1 MDLKRYLGARRTRR
15 QILGGAAAASLAGAY
30 RPQGVVRAQSDVG
43 GHVRAVVS
51 AYEEATSAG
60 MAMLEAG
67 GTAADAAIA
76 IASVLTVVEGW
87 FSSVLGGGTWGL
99 YFDAAAGEVTSLDG
113 VGPTG
118 ANATREDYGA
128 RADTSGIHQANVPGA
143 WDGWMLWQDRYGRLD
158 LDEVLAPAIDLAR
171 NGFEASADLSFW
183 AGILEDEIFEFPG
196 SERIYA
202 ANGSLPEE
210 GDTLVN
216 PHLAETFDALVAAYD
231 GALPQSRTAAV
242 QAARDYY
249 YRGPIAE
256 AIVAFSDEHDGYLTL
271 DDFAGFSA
279 AIVRPVS
286 ILYHDNISVYQ
297 NPPNSQGVTMLLGL
311 NILKGMGL
319 ADYDIDDPDAVHMQI
334 EAVKLAFA
342 DRNAF
347 IGDPA
352 RVDIPLDVLL
362 SDGYAAAQRERIDLN
377 RAMEWPIEAGAAHRD
392 VPGHTTTFQVVDRYG
407 NAASVTTS
415 LGAQFLVIDGT
426 GIHMNNRMRMLSVEE
441 GNVNELTPGYK
452 VRHTSCPYLSLRDGR
467 PYILGGNTGVDT
479 QPQGQLQQF
488 LSVVEFGL
496 DAQEAIDRP
505 RWVSSAFPSTAHPW
519 RVGNQLQM
527 QRGFSPTLLS
537 ILQVKGHD
545 IVIGEGIFGAA
556 SMLIVDPD
564 GQDADVGAE
573 PSLDTSSGEVVRP

>member
-118 ANATREDYGA
+118 AKATREDYEA

-143 WDGWMLWQDRYGRLD
+143 WDGWMLWLDRYGRLD
-158 LDEVLAPAIDLAR
+158 LGEVLAPAIDLAR
-171 NGFEASADLSFW
+171 NGFEASADHVFW

-256 AIVAFSDEHDGYLTL
+256 AIVAFSD
-271 DDFAGFSA
+271 
-279 AIVRPVS
+279 
-286 ILYHDNISVYQ
+286 
-297 NPPNSQGVTMLLGL
+297 
-311 NILKGMGL
+311 
-319 ADYDIDDPDAVHMQI
+319 
-334 EAVKLAFA
+334 
-342 DRNAF
+342 
-347 IGDPA
+347 
-352 RVDIPLDVLL
+352 
-362 SDGYAAAQRERIDLN
+362 
-377 RAMEWPIEAGAAHRD
+377 
-392 VPGHTTTFQVVDRYG
+392 
-407 NAASVTTS
+407 
-415 LGAQFLVIDGT
+415 
-426 GIHMNNRMRMLSVEE
+426 
-441 GNVNELTPGYK
+441 
-452 VRHTSCPYLSLRDGR
+452 
-467 PYILGGNTGVDT
+467 
-479 QPQGQLQQF
+479 
-488 LSVVEFGL
+488 
-496 DAQEAIDRP
+496 
-505 RWVSSAFPSTAHPW
+505 
-519 RVGNQLQM
+519 
-527 QRGFSPTLLS
+527 
-537 ILQVKGHD
+537 
-545 IVIGEGIFGAA
+545 
-556 SMLIVDPD
+556 
-564 GQDADVGAE
+564 
-573 PSLDTSSGEVVRP
+573 

>member
-1 MDLKRYLGARRTRR
+1 MDLKRYLGARSTRR
-15 QILGGAAAASLAGAY
+15 QMLGGAAAISLAGTYAP
-30 RPQGVVRAQSDVG
+30 RSVALAQSGEV
-43 GHVRAVVS
+43 GHVQAVVS
-51 AYEEATSAG
+51 AHEEATSAG

-99 YFDAAAGEVTSLDG
+99 YFDAEAREVTSLDG

-118 ANATREDYGA
+118 AKATRDDYEA
-128 RADTSGIHQANVPGA
+128 RADTSGIHQSNVPGA
-143 WDGWMLWQDRYGRLD
+143 WDGWMLWLDRYGRLGLGD
-158 LDEVLAPAIDLAR
+158 VLAPAIGLAR
-171 NGFEASADLSFW
+171 DGFEASADLAFW

-202 ANGSLPEE
+202 SNGSLPEE

-216 PHLAETFDALVAAYD
+216 PHLAETLDALVAAYD
-231 GALPQSRTAAV
+231 GALAESRTAAV

-256 AIVAFSDEHDGYLTL
+256 AIVAFSDENDGYLTL
-271 DDFAGFSA
+271 EDFAGFSA
-279 AIVRPVS
+279 AIVPPVS
-286 ILYHDNISVYQ
+286 ILYHDTVSVYQ

-319 ADYDIDDPDAVHMQI
+319 SDYDIDDADAVHMQI

-342 DRNAF
+342 DRNAYV
-347 IGDPA
+347 GDPA
-352 RVDIPLDVLL
+352 RVEIPLDALL
-362 SDGYAAAQRERIDLN
+362 SDEYAAAQRDRIDPD
-377 RAMEWPIEAGAAHRD
+377 RAMEWPIEAGTARRNA
-392 VPGHTTTFQVVDRYG
+392 PAHTTTFQIVDRFG

-415 LGAQFLVIDGT
+415 LGAQFLVVDGT

-441 GNVNELTPGYK
+441 GDVNELTPGYK

-496 DAQEAIDRP
+496 DAQDAIDRP

-537 ILQVKGHD
+537 LLQIKGHD

-564 GQDADVGAE
+564 GQDADLGVE
-573 PSLDTSSGEVVRP
+573 PSLDTSSGEIVRP